1 MFPIKDNE
9 TMITLPDLPYAIDAL
24 EPALSAKTLGFHHGK
39 HHSAYV
45 ANLNKL
51 IDGTDLA
58 SKSLED
64 IILQTVNEPG
74 KAAIFNNAAQIWNH
88 TFYWHS
94 MKPEGGG
101 LPTGQLLKKINAD
114 FGSTDSCVVQL
125 KNAALTQFGS
135 GWAWLVVNNDKLE
148 VIKTAN
154 ADTPLAHGLKPLLAV
169 DVWEHAYYLD
179 FQNARGSYLDAFFKN
194 LVNWDFGQSNLA

>member
-114 FGSTDSCVVQL
+114 FGSTDSCVEKL

-135 GWAWLVVNNDKLE
+135 GWAWLVVKNDKLE

>member
-1 MFPIKDNE
+1 
-9 TMITLPDLPYAIDAL
+9 MITLPDLPYAIDAL

-114 FGSTDSCVVQL
+114 FGSTDSCVEKL

-135 GWAWLVVNNDKLE
+135 GWAWLVVKNDKLE

>member
-1 MFPIKDNE
+1 
-9 TMITLPDLPYAIDAL
+9 MITLPDLPYAIDAL

-114 FGSTDSCVVQL
+114 FGSTDSCVEKL